1 MSAGE
6 LFSRLEVVDLASFI
20 AGPAA
25 ATVLSGFGVDVLKV
39 ESPRF
44 GDPSHVRRTLP
55 NPVANVDYAL
65 QLTNRDKRGI
75 ALDLK
80 RSETELEHITG
91 FPKRPPEAT
100 ETNIFRVISTGS

>member
-1 MSAGE
+1 MCAGE
-6 LFSRLEVVDLASFI
+6 LFSGLKIVDLASFI

-25 ATVLSGFGVDVLKV
+25 ATVLSDLGADVLKV

-55 NPVANVDYAL
+55 NPAANVDYAW
-65 QLTNRDKRGI
+65 QLTNRNKRGI

-80 RSETELEHITG
+80 RSETELEYIAG
-91 FPKRPPEAT
+91 FPKRHTEAT
-100 ETNIFRVISTGS
+100 ETNEFRVISTGS